1 MFLGAK
7 AKDQS
12 KLKEMG
18 EARKTNQRRKLMK
31 QLKKDLQAIS
41 RTLNELTRKTEQ
53 MAKRLE
59 KPEKADVA
67 KTPKPGAKGAGKKV
81 VKKPAKATAIDTIFA
96 IIKKSRKGVDAATL
110 KKKTGFD
117 NKKMWN
123 NINMLKMKGKVKSI
137 SRGVYVKV

>member
-1 MFLGAK
+1 
-7 AKDQS
+7 
-12 KLKEMG
+12 MG

-59 KPEKADVA
+59 KFEKADAA
-67 KTPKPGAKGAGKKV
+67 KTPKVGAKSAGKKV
-81 VKKPAKATAIDTIFA
+81 VTKPAKATAIDTIFA

-110 KKKTGFD
+110 RKETGFD
-117 NKKMWN
+117 HKKVWN
-123 NINMLKMKGKVKSI
+123 HINILKMKGKIRSVK
-137 SRGVYVKV
+137 RGVYVKT

>member
-1 MFLGAK
+1 MKQFE
-7 AKDQS
+7 KDLNAV
-12 KLKEMG
+12 LKE
-18 EARKTNQRRKLMK
+18 
-31 QLKKDLQAIS
+31 LKA
-41 RTLNELTRKTEQ
+41 LTRKTEG
-53 MAKRLE
+53 MVKKVDKLE
-59 KPEKADVA
+59 KAKVPKKAKA
-67 KTPKPGAKGAGKKV
+67 KAKVKVKSAKKKI
-81 VKKPAKATAIDTIFA
+81 VKKATAIDTVFA